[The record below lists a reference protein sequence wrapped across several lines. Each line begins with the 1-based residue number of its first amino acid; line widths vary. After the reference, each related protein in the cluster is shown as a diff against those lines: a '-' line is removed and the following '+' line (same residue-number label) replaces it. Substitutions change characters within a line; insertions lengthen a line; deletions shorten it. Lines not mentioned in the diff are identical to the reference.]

1 MNPALNPE
9 TMTKIMIPVTVGE
22 RELLKQAAKMNLREP
37 REQARFLLRDALC
50 RHSSQVQVQV
60 QVTNDNNPTTIH
72 AMK

>member
-60 QVTNDNNPTTIH
+60 TNDNNPTTIQTH
-72 AMK
+72 AIK

>member
-37 REQARFLLRDALC
+37 REQARFLLRDALGLLP
-50 RHSSQVQVQV
+50 VQVQV
-60 QVTNDNNPTTIH
+60 TPTNDNNPTTIH
-72 AMK
+72 ARAMK